1 MTVSFLPQIA
11 LLFMLIFA
19 RLGTMMMLMP
29 ALGES
34 NIPPRIRLS
43 MALLLTFLLYPML
56 AGRYPASVPGNF
68 GALLVMFASEF
79 VVGLFIGLSVRLVLA
94 AIQIAGTI
102 IAQQSSLAMAMAFDP
117 AQSQQGVLFANFLSL
132 LAVTLIFATN
142 MHYLV
147 IAALND
153 CFILFPPGQW
163 MPVGDLAQSAVG
175 TVASAFSI
183 GMRISSPF
191 VVFGLVFYF
200 GLGLL
205 NRLMPQMQIFFIAMP
220 ANIFLGIA
228 LLMLLLATLMTWYM
242 DHVQQV
248 LGLFVER

>member
-1 MTVSFLPQIA
+1 MTVSFLPQVA

-19 RLGTMMMLMP
+19 RLGTMMMLLP

-43 MALLLTFLLYPML
+43 LALLLTILLYPL
-56 AGRYPASVPGNF
+56 VSGEYPTSVPAGF
-68 GALLVMFASEF
+68 GPLMVMFASEF
-79 VVGLFIGLSVRLVLA
+79 VVGLFIGLSVRLVMA
-94 AIQIAGTI
+94 GIQIAGTI

-132 LAVTLIFATN
+132 LAVTLIFATD

-153 CFILFPPGQW
+153 SFTLFPPGQW

-183 GMRISSPF
+183 GMRISAPF

-228 LLMLLLATLMTWYM
+228 ILMLLLATLMTWYM
-242 DHVQQV
+242 DHVEQV
-248 LGLFVER
+248 LGQFVAR

>member
-19 RLGTMMMLMP
+19 RLGTMLMLLP

-43 MALLLTFLLYPML
+43 LALLLAMLLYPSL
-56 AGRYPASVPGNF
+56 AGRYPGAVPGNF
-68 GALLVMFASEF
+68 GALIVMFASEF
-79 VVGLFIGLSVRLVLA
+79 VVGLFIGLSVRLIMA
-94 AIQIAGTI
+94 GIQIAGTI
-102 IAQQSSLAMAMAFDP
+102 MAQQSSLAMAMAFDP
-117 AQSQQGVLFANFLSL
+117 TQSQQGVLFANFLTL

-142 MHYLV
+142 LHYLV

-153 CFILFPPGQW
+153 SFTLFPPGHW
-163 MPVGDLAQSAVG
+163 MPVGDLAESAVE
-175 TVASAFSI
+175 TVAAAFSI
-183 GMRISSPF
+183 GMRISAPF
-191 VVFGLVFYF
+191 IVFGLVFYF

-220 ANIFLGIA
+220 ANIFLGIG
-228 LLMLLLATLMTWYM
+228 LLMLLLGTLMTWYM
-242 DHVQQV
+242 SHIEQV
-248 LGLFVER
+248 LGRFVVR